1 MRILHYRKSRYF
13 SYLAVSFVLA
23 LALFVIWKLGL
34 VDLGIQKARE
44 GIDLLAALPGLI
56 LRRTWEGVWHLY
68 ISTRPWFFAGLMSLF
83 LLVAVLVQRTP
94 WPQFSSLFLA
104 LGLACLFLLPLDYFG
119 ALVGVLPFP
128 VKTRLVF
135 PVFFR

>member
-13 SYLAVSFVLA
+13 SYLAVSVALA

-44 GIDLLAALPGLI
+44 GIDLLTALPGLI
-56 LRRTWEGVWHLY
+56 LRRAWEETWRLY

-104 LGLACLFLLPLDYFG
+104 LGFASLFLMPLDFFG
-119 ALVGVLPFP
+119 VLIKVLPFP
-128 VKTRLVF
+128 VETKLIF
-135 PVFFR
+135 PVFFK

>member
-1 MRILHYRKSRYF
+1 MRILSYTRSRYF
-13 SYLAVSFVLA
+13 SYLAVSFALA

-34 VDLGIQKARE
+34 VDLGIQKVRE

-56 LRRTWEGVWHLY
+56 LRRAWEETWRLY

-104 LGLACLFLLPLDYFG
+104 LGFG
-119 ALVGVLPFP
+119 ALFLIPLDFFGVLINVLPFP
-128 VKTRLVF
+128 VETKIIF
-135 PVFFR
+135 PMFFK